1 MNFNDVVTL
10 LEKQGQY
17 KNIRSDYNLS
27 VGHNDVISDDR
38 MQKMESNYLFYH
50 RFYDYSSH
58 IKRTNTFIISEEKSK
73 NNNKS

>member
-38 MQKMESNYLFYH
+38 M
-50 RFYDYSSH
+50 
-58 IKRTNTFIISEEKSK
+58 
-73 NNNKS
+73 